1 MFQNNNIYPVGIFKG
16 AKDKSVEL
24 KSKNVILHRYCLT
37 RKFPSDTTTT
47 RNLARLKSQVID
59 KAILIFEATHPGCIA
74 LFAFDNATSHADFV
88 NDVLVASKMNYNDG
102 ESQPKMRDAVFNDA
116 E

>member
-1 MFQNNNIYPVGIFKG
+1 MIWWKMKLVTGSNNDGQW
-16 AKDKSVEL
+16 
-24 KSKNVILHRYCLT
+24 
-37 RKFPSDTTTT
+37 TTEK
-47 RNLARLKSQVID
+47 LKSQVID